1 MGASESLLVAGIV
14 CIVAAVVGG
23 GVKLLGAEM
32 PVLGSFPR
40 QALLFLVGVAFL
52 GASFAVNL
60 PRPVAGAPAGAPPA
74 TPNST
79 RSTALGTGC
88 GPATA
93 LDCLPTSS
101 APVSFLNPAA
111 AKAAAS
117 QNMHAGLSTSAGQAQ
132 AISQGAS
139 GTAARLCG
147 IVASNDSS
155 PLGKHSAAVRLTTPG
170 AIDGQATPAC
180 LAMAQSFL

>member
-1 MGASESLLVAGIV
+1 
-14 CIVAAVVGG
+14 VAAVVGG

-111 AKAAAS
+111 
-117 QNMHAGLSTSAGQAQ
+117 GQAQ

>member
-52 GASFAVNL
+52 VASFVVNL
-60 PRPVAGAPAGAPPA
+60 PKPETPAPVPAPAPGP
-74 TPNST
+74 T
-79 RSTALGTGC
+79 RSATLGTGC

-93 LDCLPTSS
+93 LACLPMSS
-101 APVSFLNPAA
+101 APVTFRDPAA
-111 AKAAAS
+111 ARSAAA
-117 QNMHAGLSTSAGQAQ
+117 QNMHDGLSTSEGQAR
-132 AISQGAS
+132 AIGDGAS
-139 GTAARLCG
+139 GRAARLCG
-147 IVASNDSS
+147 IIVSNDSS

-170 AIDGQATPAC
+170 AVDGQANGAC